1 MGFSLSEGDSRVC
14 VWERSQGRLVHISW
28 LWGELGIGEER
39 WLHLMSP
46 DDDVREVPRHSRRL
60 LPRLS
65 LLWLSGAALG
75 HAERG
80 RQQGAVSLTCR

>member
-14 VWERSQGRLVHISW
+14 VWERSQGWLVRISW
-28 LWGELGIGEER
+28 LWGELGIGEEGR
-39 WLHLMSP
+39 MHLMSP
-46 DDDVREVPRHSRRL
+46 DDDVHEVPRHSRRL

>member
-1 MGFSLSEGDSRVC
+1 
-14 VWERSQGRLVHISW
+14 
-28 LWGELGIGEER
+28 
-39 WLHLMSP
+39 MSP